1 MNKAI
6 GSILMTR
13 SGIWHRWHCAF
24 IMSALIAGIF
34 MSINSCDSYQPVS
47 LQDSVQGVPY
57 VELIDGAENSTITL
71 TKGTDSYFRLEI
83 SNIDPNDHILP
94 GLAKAWCIDWR
105 TPISTG
111 VHNGIRLH
119 SSYGD
124 KSLKPVNYLLNIK
137 GALMAQDRDLTY
149 KEIQVAIWSLLH
161 YPEFNL
167 NKIRADQLP
176 SDMIRDGKPDF
187 DRKKAGQIVMLVNSQ
202 VDSFEYNPSNR
213 YAVVAETPSNTQTL
227 IIEAGES
234 VWAYGQHSFRSRA
247 LRDQLGITGRG
258 KGQWGWIY
266 ELDSGSFSASTEL
279 IAGGGND
286 DGTLPADQVGTPIGR
301 MELSKSGSSLKIT
314 FKAFPEYLLGDYH
327 IWAGCSLDDFPRAGN
342 SGNVAP
348 GRFPHKDDG
357 DPQNSKSFTV
367 DLSELNCQGNIFIA
381 AHAGVLYMAEGVLPP
396 GKGELAFEM
405 TDLSRFGLT
414 GAMDIN
420 DHGHI
425 IGGGS
430 YWNSDTRTITTM
442 PISGFAMNN
451 NGQVVHRNYVWDQTT
466 GLTEI
471 SYCCVPEKDNVHIN
485 AHDINNPGTV
495 AGELEWEAFVF
506 EDEEEGPVYDYE
518 WFGFTWNTDQNANL
532 IGLAYSTAWGIN
544 DHGTVT
550 GTFAGGS
557 FIDGEEIE
565 TPSTIYIDAYAVNN
579 NRQVAG
585 RAEVQSTSTILAGS
599 RNPPSG
605 KSGNNATK
613 SRDNVKKIMS
623 ITRSGGVYDSGHVI
637 EMLRNSTFRTD
648 AFPWENT
655 MMPETFGAGNGR
667 RPAFGDHPE
676 LDQLLSTTQSSTL
689 QGEAFIWDD
698 QKGVQLLGNLG
709 GQWATAWDI
718 NDQGQ
723 VVGYSDIGDNQ
734 HRAFYWDEEAGMV
747 ELPTYGGNSYARAIN
762 NKGQIVGYSYDDAGN
777 FFPVQWTVTYK

>member
-1 MNKAI
+1 
-6 GSILMTR
+6 
-13 SGIWHRWHCAF
+13 
-24 IMSALIAGIF
+24 MSALIAGIF
-34 MSINSCDSYQPVS
+34 LSVSSCDNIQPVS
-47 LQDSVQGVPY
+47 LQDSVKGVPL
-57 VELIDGAENSTITL
+57 VKLIDGAEHSTITL
-71 TKGTDSYFRLEI
+71 TKGTDSYFLLEI

-94 GLAKAWCIDWR
+94 GMAKAWCIDWR

-111 VHNGIRLH
+111 VHDGIRLH

-124 KSLKPVNYLLNIK
+124 KSLKSVNYLLNIK
-137 GALMAQDRDLTY
+137 GALIAQDQDLTY
-149 KEIQVAIWSLLH
+149 REIQAAIWSLLH

-176 SDMIRDGKPDF
+176 SDMVRDGKPDF
-187 DRKKAGQIVMLVNSQ
+187 DKKKAEQIVMLVNSQ
-202 VDSFEYNPSNR
+202 VDSFEYKSASR
-213 YAVVAETPSNTQTL
+213 YAIVAETPSNTQTI

-247 LRDQLGITGRG
+247 LREQLGITGRG

-266 ELDSGSFSASTEL
+266 EFESGSFSASTEL

-286 DGTLPADQVGTPIGR
+286 DGTMSADQVGTTIGR
-301 MELSKSGSSLKIT
+301 MNISKSGSSLKIT
-314 FKAFPEYLLGDYH
+314 FNAYPEYLLGDFH
-327 IWAGCSLDDFPRAGN
+327 LWAGCSLDEFPRAGN

-348 GRFPHKDDG
+348 GRFPYKDDG
-357 DPQNSKSFTV
+357 DPQNSTSFIV
-367 DLSELNCQGNIFIA
+367 DLSGLNCPGNIFIA
-381 AHAGVLYMAEGVLPP
+381 AHAGELSMAGGVIPP
-396 GKGELAFEM
+396 GKGELVFEM
-405 TDLSRFGLT
+405 TDLSRFGLP
-414 GAMDIN
+414 GAVDIN

-451 NGQVVHRNYVWDQTT
+451 NGQVVHRNYLWDQTT

-471 SYCCVPEKDNVHIN
+471 MYCCVPEKDNIHIN
-485 AHDINNPGTV
+485 AYDVNTSGTV

-506 EDEEEGPVYDYE
+506 EDEDEGPVYDYE
-518 WFGFTWNTDQNANL
+518 WFGFTWNTGQNAKL
-532 IGLAYSTAWGIN
+532 IGFGYSTAWGIN
-544 DHGTVT
+544 DHGNVT

-565 TPSTIYIDAYAVNN
+565 TPSNIYIDAYAVNN

-585 RAEVQSTSTILAGS
+585 RADVQSTSTILAGNG
-599 RNPPSG
+599 NPSSG
-605 KSGNNATK
+605 RSGNNANK
-613 SRDNVKKIMS
+613 SRNNVKKIMS
-623 ITRSGGVYDSGHVI
+623 LTRSGGLYDSGHVI

-655 MMPETFGAGNGR
+655 MISEKYSAGKSR
-667 RPAFGDHPE
+667 ISAVWDQPE
-676 LDQLLSTTQSSTL
+676 LDQLLSATQGTAW

-734 HRAFYWDEEAGMV
+734 HRAFYWDDEAGMV
-747 ELPTYGGNSYARAIN
+747 EL
-762 NKGQIVGYSYDDAGN
+762 
-777 FFPVQWTVTYK
+777 

>member
-1 MNKAI
+1 MSNTT
-6 GSILMTR
+6 GSILMTISDKR
-13 SGIWHRWHCAF
+13 HCVF
-24 IMSALIAGIF
+24 IMCALIAGLFLTIT
-34 MSINSCDSYQPVS
+34 SCDNYQPVS
-47 LQDSVQGVPY
+47 LQDSVQGVPF
-57 VELIDGAENSTITL
+57 VKLIDGAENSTITL

-111 VHNGIRLH
+111 VHDGIRLH

-137 GALMAQDRDLTY
+137 GALMAQDQDLTY

-167 NKIRADQLP
+167 NKIKAEQLP
-176 SDMIRDGKPDF
+176 SDMVRDGKPDF
-187 DRKKAGQIVMLVNSQ
+187 DRRKAEQIVMHVNSN
-202 VDSFEYNPSNR
+202 VDSFTYTSATR

-227 IIEAGES
+227 IIEVGES
-234 VWAYGQHSFRSRA
+234 VWAYGQHSFRNRA
-247 LRDQLGITGRG
+247 LMDQLGVTGQG

-266 ELDSGSFSASTEL
+266 EFDSGSFSASTEL

-286 DGTLPADQVGTPIGR
+286 NGTMPADQVGTTIGS

-314 FKAFPEYLLGDYH
+314 FRAFPEYLLGDYH
-327 IWAGCSLDDFPRAGN
+327 LWAGCSLDDFPRAGN

-348 GRFPHKDDG
+348 GRFPHTYDG
-357 DPQNSKSFTV
+357 DPQNSQSFTV
-367 DLSELNCQGNIFIA
+367 DLSELNCDGNIFIA
-381 AHAGVLYMAEGVLPP
+381 AHAGELYMYENVNHP
-396 GKGELAFEM
+396 GTGELAFEM
-405 TDLSRFGLT
+405 NDLSRFGLT
-414 GAMDIN
+414 AAVDIN

-430 YWNSDTRTITTM
+430 YWNSETRTIITM

-451 NGQVVHRNYVWDQTT
+451 NGQVVHRNYLWHKTI

-471 SYCCVPEKDNVHIN
+471 TYCCAPDKDNININ
-485 AHDINNPGTV
+485 AYDINNSGKV
-495 AGELEWEAFVF
+495 AGELEWEEFMF
-506 EDEEEGPVYDYE
+506 EDEDEGPVYDYD
-518 WFGFTWNTDQNANL
+518 WFGFTWNTGQNASL
-532 IGLAYSTAWGIN
+532 IGIGYSTAWGIN
-544 DHGTVT
+544 DNGTVT

-557 FIDGEEIE
+557 FIDGEEIII
-565 TPSTIYIDAYAVNN
+565 PLNIYIDAYAINN

-585 RAEVQSTSTILAGS
+585 RADVQTTSTILASQGNISDKS
-599 RNPPSG
+599 RN
-605 KSGNNATK
+605 NA
-613 SRDNVKKIMS
+613 RKIMS
-623 ITRSGGVYDSGHVI
+623 LTHSRGVYDTGHVL
-637 EMLRNSTFRTD
+637 EMLRNSTFRSH
-648 AFPWENT
+648 AFPWVSK
-655 MMPETFGAGNGR
+655 MMPEKYAENNGR
-667 RPAFGDHPE
+667 NTTVW
-676 LDQLLSTTQSSTL
+676 DQSEMNLLLSTTQSTTW
-689 QGEAFIWDD
+689 QGEAFIWDE
-698 QKGVQLLGNLG
+698 QGGVQLLGNLG

-723 VVGYSDIGDNQ
+723 VVGYSDIGDNK
-734 HRAFYWDEEAGMV
+734 HRAFYWDEKTGMV

>member
-1 MNKAI
+1 
-6 GSILMTR
+6 
-13 SGIWHRWHCAF
+13 
-24 IMSALIAGIF
+24 
-34 MSINSCDSYQPVS
+34 VS
-47 LQDSVQGVPY
+47 LQDSVQGVPF

-83 SNIDPNDHILP
+83 SNIDQNDHILP
-94 GLAKAWCIDWR
+94 GMARAWCIDWR

-111 VHNGIRLH
+111 VHDGIRLH

-124 KSLKPVNYLLNIK
+124 ISLKPVNYLLNIR
-137 GALMAQDRDLTY
+137 GTLMAQDEDLTY
-149 KEIQVAIWSLLH
+149 KEIQAAIWSLLH

-176 SDMIRDGKPDF
+176 SDMVRDGKPDF
-187 DRKKAGQIVMLVNSQ
+187 DRKKAEQIVMLVNSN
-202 VDSFEYNPSNR
+202 VDSFEYNSASR

-227 IIEAGES
+227 IIEVGES

-247 LRDQLGITGRG
+247 LREQLGITGRG
-258 KGQWGWIY
+258 KGQWGWIF
-266 ELDSGSFSASTEL
+266 EFDSGSFSASTEL

-286 DGTLPADQVGTPIGR
+286 DGTMPADQVGTTIGR
-301 MELSKSGSSLKIT
+301 MDISKSGSNLNIT
-314 FKAFPEYLLGDYH
+314 FSAFPEYLLGDYH
-327 IWAGCSLDDFPRAGN
+327 LWAGCSLDDFPRAGN

-348 GRFPHKDDG
+348 GHFPHKYDG

-367 DLSELNCQGNIFIA
+367 NLSDLNCNGNIFIA
-381 AHAGVLYMAEGVLPP
+381 AHAGELTMFEGVIPP
-396 GKGELAFEM
+396 GKGELVFEM
-405 TDLSRFGLT
+405 TDLSRFGLS

-451 NGQVVHRNYVWDQTT
+451 NGQVVHRNYLWDKTI

-471 SYCCVPEKDNVHIN
+471 TYCCVPEKDNININ
-485 AHDINNPGTV
+485 AYDINNSGTV
-495 AGELEWEAFVF
+495 AGELEWEEFIF
-506 EDEEEGPVYDYE
+506 EDEEYGPVYSYE
-518 WFGFTWNTDQNANL
+518 WFGFKWSTGQNADIIW
-532 IGLAYSTAWGIN
+532 IGYSTAWGIN
-544 DHGTVT
+544 DHGNVT

-557 FIDGEEIE
+557 FIDGAEIE
-565 TPSTIYIDAYAVNN
+565 TPSNIYIDAYAVNN
-579 NRQVAG
+579 NRHVVG
-585 RAEVQSTSTILAGS
+585 RADVQTASMILAGNG
-599 RNPPSG
+599 NPPSRR
-605 KSGNNATK
+605 SGDNANK
-613 SRDNVKKIMS
+613 SRNNVKKILS
-623 ITRSGGVYDSGHVI
+623 LTHSGGFYDSGHVI
-637 EMLRNSTFRTD
+637 EMLRSSTFQTN
-648 AFPWENT
+648 AFPWENK
-655 MMPETFGAGNGR
+655 MMPEKYATTNGR
-667 RPAFGDHPE
+667 INAVWDQSE
-676 LDQLLSTTQSSTL
+676 MDQLLSTTQSTAW

-698 QKGVQLLGNLG
+698 QDGVKLLGNLG

-718 NDQGQ
+718 NDDGQ

-734 HRAFYWDEEAGMV
+734 HRAFYWDEETGMV

-777 FFPVQWTVTYK
+777 FYPVQWTVTFK